1 MTAENPRRRPTGTT
15 ARQIAEKYGLSVRH
29 VMRIAAEPR
38 TEFLARAA
46 ERRTRAAELRRRGYT
61 HARIAAELGCTPGA
75 AGALLALA
83 RQHGLS
89 TEPEHH
95 AAAG

>member
-1 MTAENPRRRPTGTT
+1 MTAENPRRRPAGTT
-15 ARQIAEKYGLSVRH
+15 ATELAAKYGISVRH
-29 VMRIAAEPR
+29 LKRIVAEPR
-38 TEFLARAA
+38 TDYLTRAA
-46 ERRTRAAELRRRGYT
+46 ERRTRAAELRRRGFT

-83 RQHGLS
+83 RQHGLN
-89 TEPEHH
+89 TEPESH